1 MIQLKHPK
9 YGICAQ
15 EMISPYKT
23 VGRITNQWQMK
34 YGQKFYECELIELM
48 EPVAPQPKP
57 ITRPAAIYG
66 NPAHSHSE

>member
-9 YGICAQ
+9 FGICAQ
-15 EMISPYKT
+15 EMITPYKT
-23 VGRITNQWQMK
+23 IERIYDQWKMK

-48 EPVAPQPKP
+48 EPVAPQSKP
-57 ITRPAAIYG
+57 ISRPAAIYG